1 MHHLELHPTDAA
13 LWLDT
18 TGNLAPARLATLVA
32 SRSRNDSEKVCVYH
46 FPKSLSNNVSFAL
59 VGGTDASLA

>member
-32 SRSRNDSEKVCVYH
+32 SRSRNDSEKVCLPFSQVT
-46 FPKSLSNNVSFAL
+46 LQ
-59 VGGTDASLA
+59 